1 MADDFP
7 ADPSTTGQIVV
18 GSTTPGRIDSIDD
31 SDWFAVDLSAGP
43 FELDLVSLEGLLP
56 SFSGL
61 FDSAGDPVAADLRRV
76 FRDDEVVR
84 YTFSIE
90 TPGDYFIEICAADEF
105 HPLYDYAIQL
115 EQAVVKSGT
124 PGTDW
129 LLWEPGVDI
138 IDGGAGIDM
147 ASFVDSSLRL
157 RIDLD
162 TGIVQMLGG
171 GSDQPTITLT
181 SIEGVTGSSFA
192 DTFIGSEADDRFR
205 GLGGPD
211 TFFGAAGA
219 DVIDGGDGRDT
230 LRAGRFTLDSEDIS
244 LSLLRG
250 RGWIG
255 EAAGDRYANIE
266 DVVSG
271 FGDDILTGDHGDN
284 HLDAQYGDD
293 ILIGNAGDDYLDGY
307 WGNDTAVFSY
317 NADQYLVTT
326 SGFVTTVTYIGP
338 GAGDGTDT
346 LAHMENLQ
354 FADDLVVV

>member
-1 MADDFP
+1 
-7 ADPSTTGQIVV
+7 
-18 GSTTPGRIDSIDD
+18 
-31 SDWFAVDLSAGP
+31 
-43 FELDLVSLEGLLP
+43 
-56 SFSGL
+56 
-61 FDSAGDPVAADLRRV
+61 
-76 FRDDEVVR
+76 
-84 YTFSIE
+84 
-90 TPGDYFIEICAADEF
+90 
-105 HPLYDYAIQL
+105 
-115 EQAVVKSGT
+115 
-124 PGTDW
+124 
-129 LLWEPGVDI
+129 
-138 IDGGAGIDM
+138 M